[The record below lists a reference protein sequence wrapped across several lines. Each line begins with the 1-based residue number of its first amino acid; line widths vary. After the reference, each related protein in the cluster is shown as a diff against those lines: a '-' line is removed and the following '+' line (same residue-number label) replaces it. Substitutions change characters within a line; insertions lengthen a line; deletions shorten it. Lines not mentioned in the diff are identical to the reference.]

1 FLSPCKFPAMDCV
14 VLIEAFWFIALR
26 NKRNNIFL
34 KCSCNNFTLHN
45 SKQWYLAL
53 NTHQNRTHLKSK
65 YRPGQGR

>member
-1 FLSPCKFPAMDCV
+1 MFLIK
-14 VLIEAFWFIALR
+14 AFGFIVLR

-34 KCSCNNFTLHN
+34 KCAGNNVTLHN

-65 YRPGQGR
+65 YRPGQER